1 MLKEKR
7 YQIAVDDSRMNCGK
21 IENNKYKTCSLTSE
35 YVRSIPDVF
44 NIEKSGD
51 EIKKKE
57 KKSYRKKANQDTPEL
72 SLISIYQENIR
83 MTWYL
88 PLMAFGFCFQIAM
101 RA

>member
-1 MLKEKR
+1 MKKR
-7 YQIAVDDSRMNCGK
+7 
-21 IENNKYKTCSLTSE
+21 
-35 YVRSIPDVF
+35 
-44 NIEKSGD
+44 
-51 EIKKKE
+51 KKE

-88 PLMAFGFCFQIAM
+88 PLMGFSFSFQIAM

>member
-44 NIEKSGD
+44 NIKKSGD
-51 EIKKKE
+51 EIKKK
-57 KKSYRKKANQDTPEL
+57 KKKANQDTPEL

-88 PLMAFGFCFQIAM
+88 PLMAFSFCFQIAM